1 MLVYNSFKREI
12 EVVNLLYNFFFLHT
26 YCVQLT
32 VENIEMH
39 QIQSLSVR
47 IYSLVKEV
55 DRSG

>member
-1 MLVYNSFKREI
+1 MFIIASRGKLRWFIYCRN
-12 EVVNLLYNFFFLHT
+12 FFLHT

-55 DRSG
+55 DWSG